1 MADLKTVLTKV
12 INRRRLTGGEF
23 SYVFRPTGESVSGK
37 KAVWG
42 MVKADVDAYSKLQ
55 AEAGCQG
62 EDEALFD
69 SRVLKQIPLVG
80 FEEEGKQEDAEMEVS
95 NERAGGGIVR
105 DFVAFNELLRKVSVE
120 NFEKSSSPEESES
133 FLRGF
138 ENVGMI
144 KRRTITSK
152 TKGGKQRELFSGCYD
167 VTFTDD
173 ESAAK
178 FIALPEVKYK
188 GRDLI
193 RKLRKTVLQEKMVT
207 RMHTGAFSHFKRIT
221 ECLAIN
227 GEEKKQVY
235 VFGLGLHPDEEVQ
248 EYFCGLESEFANIIT
263 ARTVWVQQ
271 GGSKKF
277 RGYLLGFEDENAAEE
292 FCKKDDKKFK
302 GKELKSLR
310 MTYVVSRLEVH
321 RKKANFDDHGDE
333 HSESD
338 ANRKLVLLRV
348 NEHDATKAETKIREI
363 YTNVVNVYRSAG
375 EQGVAEHI
383 DIVTFTSVKDA
394 KAALDVEVESEFVRP
409 VNVLGMAEYLML
421 REKVLEENREV
432 MERSDKKYKNI
443 KDNFV
448 VVDGNTI
455 VITDPSEYP
464 AKKEKKENPK
474 DAKTATKG
482 KSRSSQTQTLPLVQ
496 GALARRQRRGFSD
509 WDLYVTVGN
518 LHPKMKNLGKPSD
531 MDICNYFLHN
541 HKDVTDVKFISWTDI
556 VFVKFKDVASAERF
570 LGLSYVMFYGSE
582 LNRYDVETFLKKRKP
597 AQKEEIAKVLLGKPF
612 ADVVV
617 SDPTSA
623 ATTKGGSSTGSH
635 QVELS
640 TFPSKNS
647 NVRDLFI
654 SELHLSEE
662 DVGQPNWVNAKVDNK
677 FTARLTVRLEENA
690 IGYLVKKWND
700 LQINVEGETVNAVM
714 ATGNKA
720 VKREGA
726 QPKKPRHK
734 AKKPKTNFYEEY

>member
-42 MVKADVDAYSKLQ
+42 MVKADADAYSKLQ
-55 AEAGCQG
+55 AEAGYHG
-62 EDEALFD
+62 EDEAQFD

-80 FEEEGKQEDAEMEVS
+80 FEEEVKQEDAEMEVS
-95 NERAGGGIVR
+95 NENAEGGIVR
-105 DFVAFNELLRKVSVE
+105 DFVAFNELFRKVSVD
-120 NFEKSSSPEESES
+120 NFERSSSPEESES

-138 ENVGMI
+138 ENVERI
-144 KRRTITSK
+144 KRRTMIK
-152 TKGGKQRELFSGCYD
+152 NKGGKQRELFTGCYD
-167 VTFTDD
+167 VTFTDE
-173 ESAAK
+173 ESATK
-178 FIALPEVKYK
+178 FIALPDVKYK

-193 RKLRKTVLQEKMVT
+193 RKLKKTVLLEKIVT
-207 RMHTGAFSHFKRIT
+207 RMHTGAFSHYKRMT

-227 GEEKKQVY
+227 GEEEKQVY

-248 EYFCGLESEFANIIT
+248 EYFCGLESEFANIIS

-277 RGYLLGFEDENAAEE
+277 RGYLLGFEDEKAAEE

-302 GKELKSLR
+302 GKVLKCLR

-363 YTNVVNVYRSAG
+363 YNNVVNVYRSAG

-394 KAALDVEVESEFVRP
+394 KAALDVEVDSEFVRP

-432 MERSDKKYKNI
+432 MEKSDKKYKNI
-443 KDNFV
+443 KDNLV

-455 VITDPSEYP
+455 VITDPSENP
-464 AKKEKKENPK
+464 VKKEKKEIPK

-482 KSRSSQTQTLPLVQ
+482 KSRSIQTQTLPLVQ
-496 GALARRQRRGFSD
+496 GALARRQRRGCSD

-570 LGLSYVMFYGSE
+570 LGLSYVLFYGSE

-612 ADVVV
+612 IDVV
-617 SDPTSA
+617 SDPTA
-623 ATTKGGSSTGSH
+623 AASTKGDSSTGSH

-662 DVGQPNWVNAKVDNK
+662 DVGQPNWVNTKVDNK
-677 FTARLTVRLEENA
+677 FTARLPVRLEENA

-700 LQINVEGETVNAVM
+700 LQINVEGETVSAVM
-714 ATGNKA
+714 ANGNKA

-734 AKKPKTNFYEEY
+734 AKKQKTNLYEEY